1 VGQVGN
7 LRPSGGALWARLA
20 AIANRRAGCH
30 PAPHGF
36 NKMAFHITNAQADEL
51 ARALA
56 ARTGQT
62 ITDAVVNDDSPR
74 PLPN

>member
-1 VGQVGN
+1 
-7 LRPSGGALWARLA
+7 
-20 AIANRRAGCH
+20 
-30 PAPHGF
+30 
-36 NKMAFHITNAQADEL
+36 MAFHITNAQADEL